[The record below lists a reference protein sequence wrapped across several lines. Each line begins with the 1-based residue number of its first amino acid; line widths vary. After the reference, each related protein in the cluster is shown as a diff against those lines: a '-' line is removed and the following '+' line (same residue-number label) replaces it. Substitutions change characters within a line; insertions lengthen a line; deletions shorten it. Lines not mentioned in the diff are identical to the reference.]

1 MNNYS
6 QPRLALQPSLQ
17 SLFPSLRHGASDGC
31 AGLQTDDSYPSH
43 TEYITK
49 PPASAAA
56 QNFQYLL
63 GSFFFS
69 ICKMLKLYLLW
80 TARATLLMSWSDCPQ
95 RTIIV
100 GILLHSTTNSDRK
113 ETDLSVLKKHNLQS
127 IINIKHPHPPQ
138 IFTPSI

>member
-1 MNNYS
+1 MYNNIHTWSCFNTEGKKVTRWPSLNNYS

-113 ETDLSVLKKHNLQS
+113 ETDLSVL
-127 IINIKHPHPPQ
+127 
-138 IFTPSI
+138 